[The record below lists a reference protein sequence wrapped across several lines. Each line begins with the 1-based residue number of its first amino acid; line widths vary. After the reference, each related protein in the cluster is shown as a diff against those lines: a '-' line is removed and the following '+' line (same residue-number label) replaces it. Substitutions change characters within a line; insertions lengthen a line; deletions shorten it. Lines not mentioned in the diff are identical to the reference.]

1 MKKNLQVILI
11 LSFIAFFNATYLSF
25 DGLWK
30 DGNTFCDINNTISC
44 TNVVTH
50 PATHFFGVPF
60 PLIAM
65 VVYPVI
71 ALFAFLGLKGIIK
84 KSHIV
89 IRYLSAL
96 WILFNG
102 YIIYQETF
110 TIKAVCLL
118 CLLCSVIIITI
129 HCLTY
134 TKKA

>member
-1 MKKNLQVILI
+1 MKKTFKVII
-11 LSFIAFFNATYLSF
+11 LLSIIAFLNATYLSF

-30 DGNTFCDINNTISC
+30 DWSSFCDINQTISC

-50 PATHFFGVPF
+50 PATHFFGIPF

-118 CLLCSVIIITI
+118 CLLCSIIIISI
-129 HCLTY
+129 HLLTY
-134 TKKA
+134 KKEA

>member
-1 MKKNLQVILI
+1 MKKTFKVII
-11 LSFIAFFNATYLSF
+11 LLSIFAFLNATYLSF
-25 DGLWK
+25 DWLWK
-30 DGNTFCDINNTISC
+30 DWSTFCDINQTISC

-118 CLLCSVIIITI
+118 CLLCSIIIISI
-129 HCLTY
+129 HLLTY
-134 TKKA
+134 KKEA